1 MLESHKTPKGQIL
14 MGKKGTRLFQK
25 ETNSLEFSRNIVEL
39 EVLETRRQL
48 RQKVNELI
56 QLATNTGAST
66 EEIQRYLSCILT
78 EFGEQLSSQ
87 LLRSLNRN
95 DPQER
100 QSIVWLLTLL
110 NDAQTIEQLRH
121 ISLAEHFPRSIRLS
135 ASLALAGMDA
145 TTETAENYRR
155 NRLYAIS

>member
-1 MLESHKTPKGQIL
+1 ME
-14 MGKKGTRLFQK
+14 KKGARLFQK
-25 ETNSLEFSRNIVEL
+25 EANSIESSRNIVEL
-39 EVLETRRQL
+39 EVLESRRQL

-56 QLATNTGAST
+56 RLATNTGAST
-66 EEIQRYLSCILT
+66 EEIERNISSILT
-78 EFGEQLSSQ
+78 ESGAQLSSQ
-87 LLRSLNRN
+87 LLRSLNR
-95 DPQER
+95 DDSQER

-121 ISLAEHFPRSIRLS
+121 ISLDEHFPRSIRLS

-145 TTETAENYRR
+145 TTETTENYRR

>member
-1 MLESHKTPKGQIL
+1 
-14 MGKKGTRLFQK
+14 MGKKGARLFQK
-25 ETNSLEFSRNIVEL
+25 EANFIESSRNIVEL
-39 EVLETRRQL
+39 EVLESRRQL

-56 QLATNTGAST
+56 RLATNTGAST
-66 EEIQRYLSCILT
+66 EEIQHYVSSILT
-78 EFGEQLSSQ
+78 ESGAQLSSQ
-87 LLRSLNRN
+87 LLRSLNRD

-121 ISLAEHFPRSIRLS
+121 ISLDEHFPRSIRLS

-145 TTETAENYRR
+145 TTETTENYRR

>member
-1 MLESHKTPKGQIL
+1 ME
-14 MGKKGTRLFQK
+14 KKGARRFQK
-25 ETNSLEFSRNIVEL
+25 EANSIELSRNVVEL
-39 EVLETRRQL
+39 EVLESRRHL
-48 RQKVNELI
+48 RQKVTELI

-66 EEIQRYLSCILT
+66 EEIQRYISSIRAG
-78 EFGEQLSSQ
+78 FGAQLSSQ
-87 LLRSLNRN
+87 LLRSLTHD

-121 ISLAEHFPRSIRLS
+121 ISLDEHFPRSIRLS

-145 TTETAENYRR
+145 TTETAEDYRR